1 MTASNLEEPRP
12 DLGSRLQD
20 RPVPEHILEG
30 LNPNQRAAVS
40 ATEGPVLVV
49 AGAGSG
55 KTQVLTRRVAGL
67 IASGVD
73 PRRILAITF
82 TNKAAGEMR
91 TRVGDLVGTG
101 TMEEMWVCTFHSMCV
116 RILRQSGP
124 HRFFTILDQRDARN
138 VLKEILDGRGIDSSG
153 GVLRKVQTYISNAKN
168 RLVKPAPDRRNQA
181 AQIASE
187 VFDEYQAR
195 LRSMKAYDFD
205 DLLTETVRLFAD
217 HPDVRR
223 QWQDRF
229 DYILIDEYQDT
240 NRAQYVIV
248 RALAAKHRN
257 ICAVGDPDQSIYSFR
272 AANVENILN
281 FETDYEDCRI
291 FTLDQNYRST
301 KKILRAAQAVIAEN
315 KGQRRAH
322 LWTEGEEG
330 EEILLYVAFDDRDEA
345 AYVAKRI
352 RSVGEPGDH
361 AVLYRAN
368 FQSRVIEEALAE
380 EGIPYMLVGGTRFYD
395 RAEVRDAL
403 AYLRFANNPT
413 DIVSFQRSINSPR
426 RGIGSST
433 VEAVLAWAEAV
444 GEENLFVAAETA
456 ELPTRARNAINRW
469 LEAIRHVRD
478 LSERYGPGPALA
490 GAVVGHD
497 GDLAALRRAVAGGQD
512 PLAALSASA
521 GEEGLARQYLR
532 RGDPE
537 SRDRLGNLVELVGAA
552 DRWVANQF
560 GVNLTEGEE
569 LDWAKIDGREQTS
582 AFLEHVA
589 LITDLEFAEETQGGA
604 GAVRLM
610 TIHAAKGLE
619 FPHVTVVGLEDGIL
633 PMGGPD
639 ELAEER
645 RLAYVAIT
653 RAEKTLALT
662 RARRRFVFGDVRTSP
677 PSPFLEA
684 VEGTLSYT
692 PGELA
697 WQKKTGGIQ
706 PASRYEVGMWVQHDK
721 FGRGQVFSVT
731 GDGADAVVGVLFQ
744 DGTRRT
750 LHTRYAK
757 LTVDDAA

>member
-12 DLGSRLQD
+12 DLGSRRQD

-413 DIVSFQRSINSPR
+413 DIVSFQRSVNSPR

-697 WQKKTGGIQ
+697 WQKVTGGIQ

-731 GDGADAVVGVLFQ
+731 GDGADTVVGVLFQ

>member
-413 DIVSFQRSINSPR
+413 DIVSFQRSVNSPR

-706 PASRYEVGMWVQHDK
+706 PASRYEVGMWVRHDK